1 MRIFI
6 RRLFIG
12 VLIYLSLFTGNCFA
26 VAKSSVSIET
36 SGFSGGEWSFP
47 YVTAHSALLMDALT
61 GEILYE
67 RDAHRQRPPA
77 STTKVLTAI
86 VALEMAKLN
95 EIATVSEKADQVG
108 ESSIYLNKGNRL
120 ALRELLEG
128 ALIRSGNDA
137 CVAIAEQAA
146 GSLDEFMRL
155 MNLKAVSLGATRSNF
170 VNPHGLPDKNHYS
183 TAYDLAVIARY
194 AMQDETFAHIVA
206 QKYSTIEY
214 EEPAKIQEVK
224 NTNKLLWTYP
234 YADGIK
240 TGTTNAAGKCL
251 IASASKEGRRLIC
264 VLLDAPDRFGDA
276 ERLMDWGFKNTEI
289 VSFGK
294 KGDPVA
300 TFPFAGSDIPL
311 VLTKDLNICIRKE
324 NINTLGYEIKLKPL
338 VRKEIK
344 AGEVLGYY
352 YIFTPERLLKKEV
365 LVTPRNYKSS
375 PLNFFKQHL
384 KQIS

>member
-1 MRIFI
+1 
-6 RRLFIG
+6 
-12 VLIYLSLFTGNCFA
+12 
-26 VAKSSVSIET
+26 
-36 SGFSGGEWSFP
+36 
-47 YVTAHSALLMDALT
+47 
-61 GEILYE
+61 
-67 RDAHRQRPPA
+67 
-77 STTKVLTAI
+77 

-352 YIFTPERLLKKEV
+352 YIFTPERLLKKGSFGYSTK
-365 LVTPRNYKSS
+365 L
-375 PLNFFKQHL
+375 
-384 KQIS
+384 